1 MQSKRRVNVH
11 THPLD
16 IPGNSQYSAN
26 DAFTYVYY
34 ASRDGLGRV
43 GCHRAMRRYGRTNA
57 HEKTCMTQDTLLVV
71 VAAPTYI
78 F

>member
-1 MQSKRRVNVH
+1 MR

-16 IPGNSQYSAN
+16 IPGNSQYFAN
-26 DAFTYVYY
+26 DAFTYVYC

-43 GCHRAMRRYGRTNA
+43 GSHRAMRDYGRTNA
-57 HEKTCMTQDTLLVV
+57 HEKTCMTQNTLPVV
-71 VAAPTYI
+71 VASPTYI